1 MLSLVIMVIILALTF
16 DFING
21 FHDTAN
27 AIATSVSTRV
37 LSPRVAIF
45 MAAGLNILG
54 AITSQK
60 VASTISNGIIN
71 EKYIKEDNGVLYI
84 VIAALIAAIIW
95 NLITWYLAIPSSS
108 SHALLG
114 GLMGASVAYIGSFII
129 LKWYEAPKQG
139 HMFFEAK
146 GIFMKVIIPLFT
158 SPILGFLLGLVV
170 MKFLYFALQKL
181 TQSTVN
187 KWFSKLQIISAGFMA
202 FAHGGNDAQKSM
214 GIITIALV
222 SVNMNQGKQTP
233 ILPVI
238 IACALAMGLGTSI
251 GGWKIIKTM
260 GVNMIK
266 LQPINGFAA
275 ETGAAILIETMTR
288 FGAPVSTTH
297 IISTSIMGVGA
308 AKRLSAVRWALARN
322 IVWAWVLT
330 IPATAIM
337 GVVIITIIKLI
348 VH

>member
-1 MLSLVIMVIILALTF
+1 MLSLVVIVIILALSF

-37 LSPRVAIF
+37 LTPKIAIV
-45 MAAGLNILG
+45 MAAGLNVIG
-54 AITSQK
+54 ALTSQK

-71 EKYIKEDNGVLYI
+71 DKLITDKNGILYV
-84 VIAALIAAIIW
+84 VIAALAAAIIW
-95 NLITWYLAIPSSS
+95 DLVTWYFAIPSSS

-114 GLMGASVAYIGSFII
+114 GLMGSSVAYMGSLVI
-129 LKWYEAPKQG
+129 LKWYEKPKPG

-146 GIFMKVIIPLFT
+146 GIFMKVIIPLLS
-158 SPILGFLLGLVV
+158 SPILGFLLGFIV
-170 MKFLYFALQKL
+170 MKFLYFALQFFS
-181 TQSTVN
+181 QRIVN
-187 KWFSKLQIISAGFMA
+187 RWFSKLQIVSAAFMA

-214 GIITIALV
+214 GIITIALI
-222 SVNMNQGKQTP
+222 SVNMNDGKATP

-238 IACALAMGLGTSI
+238 LACALAMGLGTSV

-260 GVNMIK
+260 GVNMIR

-308 AKRLSAVRWALARN
+308 SKRISAVRWALAKN
-322 IVWAWVLT
+322 IVWAWILT
-330 IPATAIM
+330 IPVCAFIGAIIIVFIK
-337 GVVIITIIKLI
+337 VV
-348 VH
+348 V